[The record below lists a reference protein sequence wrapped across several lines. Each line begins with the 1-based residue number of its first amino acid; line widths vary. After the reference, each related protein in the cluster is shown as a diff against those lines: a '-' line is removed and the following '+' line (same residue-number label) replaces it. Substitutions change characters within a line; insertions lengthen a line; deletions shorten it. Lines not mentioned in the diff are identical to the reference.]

1 MADIKK
7 TIMRM
12 LILAMVYV
20 TVAIL
25 TTGVASGTELYI
37 PATKTT
43 LGQPVDVPVMIDDV
57 ENMAGLKLVMKY
69 DQKILTF
76 KKGVKTKH
84 SDSLMHIINDKKPG
98 ILIVVMAG
106 ARGIKGKEFA
116 VLNLIFEAKGGSK
129 ENRVT
134 TIEITEIE
142 MMSDKLKDIAC
153 QVKTNP
159 LVISPQPATAPAA
172 EKTGNKP

>member
-1 MADIKK
+1 MTKVDQTKGRVLTLVLLCITL
-7 TIMRM
+7 TI
-12 LILAMVYV
+12 LPA
-20 TVAIL
+20 
-25 TTGVASGTELYI
+25 GVASGTELYI
-37 PATKTT
+37 PATKATH
-43 LGQPVDVPVMIDDV
+43 GQCVDIPVMIDDV

-69 DQKILTF
+69 DHKILTF
-76 KKGVKTKH
+76 KKGIKTRH

-98 ILIVVMAG
+98 VLIVVMAG

-116 VLNLIFEAKGGSK
+116 VLNLIFEVKCDSK

-153 QVKTNP
+153 RVKTNP
-159 LVISPQPATAPAA
+159 IVISPPPAETKTK
-172 EKTGNKP
+172 KTGNES

>member
-1 MADIKK
+1 
-7 TIMRM
+7 MRK
-12 LILAMVYV
+12 LILAILCV
-20 TVAIL
+20 TVTIL
-25 TTGVASGTELYI
+25 ATGVASGTELYI

-69 DQKILTF
+69 DQEILTF
-76 KKGVKTKH
+76 KKGIKTKH

-98 ILIVVMAG
+98 VLIVVMAG

-116 VLNLIFEAKGGSK
+116 VLNLIFEAKGEAK
-129 ENRVT
+129 QNRVT
-134 TIEITEIE
+134 TIQITEIE

-159 LVISPQPATAPAA
+159 LVISPQPAAAP
-172 EKTGNKP
+172 ETKKPGNKP

>member
-1 MADIKK
+1 MAESEWTKRRD
-7 TIMRM
+7 
-12 LILAMVYV
+12 LSLAVLFV
-20 TVAIL
+20 LVSIFAS
-25 TTGVASGTELYI
+25 GVAGATELYI
-37 PATKTT
+37 PATKSTE
-43 LGQPVDVPVMIDDV
+43 GQPVDVPVMIDEV

-69 DQKILTF
+69 DHKLLIF

-98 ILIVVMAG
+98 VLIVVMAG

-116 VLNLIFEAKGGSK
+116 VLNLQFEVAGDLKK
-129 ENRVT
+129 NQVT
-134 TIEITEIE
+134 TIEISEIE

-159 LVISPQPATAPAA
+159 MIISAQPDPPEAPKA
-172 EKTGNKP
+172 GN